1 LALYDGVVFSS
12 GLDRENDKHVVV
24 LVRKSLALLFVG
36 LIFLIMV
43 PASASTIDVAYA
55 SSKSKVDDSGNNDSG
70 GGDDKVGFIPI
81 EILADDPSTT
91 GKFFAEF
98 NDNANAATGLVVTDS
113 NMTKNQFVTGQV
125 NVFGHV
131 VNLRP
136 QGQGGGQSESTFNLN
151 TARMIT
157 VIATFF
163 DKDNLLIKA
172 QDAAVDPNTLGPGQG
187 GTFQLIVNDTGYI
200 DHVIYLVQWFSIN
213 NQQAIIHPT
222 GHERMI
228 AARASL
234 PTK

>member
-1 LALYDGVVFSS
+1 MALYSVFSS
-12 GLDRENDKHVVV
+12 GLEKGNDKHVVV

-36 LIFLIMV
+36 LIFFLIMV
-43 PASASTIDVAYA
+43 PASASTIAVAYA
-55 SSKSKVDDSGNNDSG
+55 SSKSKADDSGNNDSG
-70 GGDDKVGFIPI
+70 DGDDKVGFIPI
-81 EILADDPSTT
+81 GILADDPSTT
-91 GKFFAEF
+91 RKFFAEF
-98 NDNANAATGLVVTDS
+98 NDKANAATGLVVTDS
-113 NMTKNQFVTGQV
+113 NMTKNQFITGGQV

-136 QGQGGGQSESTFNLN
+136 QGQGGGQIQSTVNLN

-187 GTFQLIVNDTGYI
+187 GTFHLIVNDIGEI
-200 DHVIYLVQWFSIN
+200 DHVLYLVQWLSIN
-213 NQQAIIHPT
+213 NQQAITHPT
-222 GHERMI
+222 SQERII
-228 AARASL
+228 AANASF

>member
-1 LALYDGVVFSS
+1 LALYDIFSS
-12 GLDRENDKHVVV
+12 SLDRGNDKHVVIA
-24 LVRKSLALLFVG
+24 RRSLALLFVG

-43 PASASTIDVAYA
+43 PASASTITVAYA
-55 SSKSKVDDSGNNDSG
+55 SSKSKADDSGNNDSG

-81 EILADDPSTT
+81 GILDDDPSTT
-91 GKFFAEF
+91 RKFFAEF
-98 NDNANAATGLVVTDS
+98 NDKANAATGLVVTDS
-113 NMTKNQFVTGQV
+113 NMTKNQFVTGGQV

-136 QGQGGGQSESTFNLN
+136 QGQGGGQIQSTVNLN

-187 GTFQLIVNDTGYI
+187 GTFHLIVNDIGEI
-200 DHVIYLVQWFSIN
+200 DHVLYLVQWFSIN
-213 NQQAIIHPT
+213 NQQAITHPT
-222 GHERMI
+222 SQERII
-228 AARASL
+228 AANASL

>member
-12 GLDRENDKHVVV
+12 GLDRGNDKHVVI

-136 QGQGGGQSESTFNLN
+136 QGQGGSQSQSTVNLN
-151 TARMIT
+151 TARMMT

-187 GTFQLIVNDTGYI
+187 GTFHLIVNDIGEI
-200 DHVIYLVQWFSIN
+200 DHVIYLVQWLSIN

-222 GHERMI
+222 SQERMI
-228 AARASL
+228 AAGASL
-234 PTK
+234 PTT